1 MTVQAQ
7 VSGFGALLLFQSEI
21 EVNRNR
27 NTETEKPVSRIY
39 RARGSGVGDNIECL
53 VIQTCALRIRLF
65 STESLHA
72 ATEATTRKKCSITL
86 LTLWENVK
94 VDFRA
99 EKAD

>member
-39 RARGSGVGDNIECL
+39 RARGSEVGDNIERL

-65 STESLHA
+65 STESSHA
-72 ATEATTRKKCSITL
+72 ATEATPSITL
-86 LTLWENVK
+86 LTLWQNVR

-99 EKAD
+99 EKTD